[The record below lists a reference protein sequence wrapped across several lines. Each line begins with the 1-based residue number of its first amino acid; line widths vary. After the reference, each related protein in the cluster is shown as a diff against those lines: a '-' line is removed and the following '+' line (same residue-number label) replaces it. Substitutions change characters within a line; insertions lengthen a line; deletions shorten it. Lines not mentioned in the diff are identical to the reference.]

1 MARIEDFYD
10 PWNPDFVRDP
20 ISRYRPLLSR
30 PPILLEGGKLPPSLS
45 LGALPDKPVALIAR
59 YDDVLTVMRDAA
71 RFSNH
76 RPPRPDA
83 QAGRKPGY
91 DGGLKFYGA
100 TSMLFSDPPVHTR
113 LRRLVTRAFSP
124 RRIRDLAPM
133 ITSIVVRM
141 VDAVAARGTFEVM
154 KDLAWPLPMAVIAE
168 MLGVTPEF
176 YDDFH
181 RWSVLI
187 INADSLS
194 AGGSYSAETR
204 EASVRLREYVS
215 REIQTRHNSDAT
227 DVISLLVQAQE
238 QGEAL
243 TSGEV
248 LAFVLL
254 LLLAGS
260 ETTTSLIGNGL
271 QLMVEHPE
279 AFETLKR
286 HPELWRTAVEEIL
299 RFEPPV
305 HAVDRYATCDTE
317 VGGTAIPQGSLLH
330 VLLAAANHDPAKF
343 PDPGRFDI
351 TRDPNDHVAFGE
363 GIHFC
368 LGAGLSRLEGEIL
381 FPYLIERFPRLRPAD
396 PTADGRVYSGAISY
410 FMPRKV
416 GELQMLID

>member
-1 MARIEDFYD
+1 MARIEDYYD
-10 PWNPDFVRDP
+10 PWSPDFVRDP
-20 ISRYRPLLSR
+20 ISRYRPLLSQ

-45 LGALPDKPVALIAR
+45 IGALPDKPVVLVAR

-76 RPPRPDA
+76 RPPRPGS
-83 QAGRKPGY
+83 QSGT

-100 TSMLFSDPPVHTR
+100 ANLLFSDPPVHTR
-113 LRRLVTRAFSP
+113 LRRMVTRAFSP
-124 RRIRDLAPM
+124 RRIRDLTPA
-133 ITSIVVRM
+133 IKSM
-141 VDAVAARGTFEVM
+141 VANMMDAVAARGSFEVM
-154 KDLAWPLPMAVIAE
+154 EDLAWPLPMAVIAE
-168 MLGVTPEF
+168 MLGVTREF

-187 INADSLS
+187 ITADSLS
-194 AGGSYSAETR
+194 AGGSYSQETR
-204 EASVRLREYVS
+204 EAVLKLRNYVS
-215 REIQTRHNSDAT
+215 GEIEKRRNSQAD
-227 DVISLLVQAQE
+227 DLISVLVRASE
-238 QGEAL
+238 EGDAL
-243 TSGEV
+243 TGPEV

-271 QLMVEHPE
+271 QLMAEHPD

-286 HPELWRTAVEEIL
+286 HPEMWKTAIEEIL

-305 HAVDRYATCDTE
+305 HAVNRYATRDTE
-317 VGGTAIPQGSLLH
+317 VGGTEIPQGSLIH
-330 VLLAAANHDPAKF
+330 ILLGAANFDPAKF
-343 PDPGRFDI
+343 PNPERFDV

-381 FPYLIERFPRLRPAD
+381 FPYLLERFPRLRPAS
-396 PTADGRVYSGAISY
+396 PGIDGRIYNGSTSY
-410 FMPRKV
+410 FMPRRV
-416 GELQMLID
+416 GALRMLID

>member
-1 MARIEDFYD
+1 MARIEDYYD
-10 PWNPDFVRDP
+10 PWNPEFVRDP
-20 ISRYRPLLSR
+20 ISRYRPLLSS
-30 PPILLEGGKLPPSLS
+30 PPVLLEGGKLPPSLA
-45 LGALPDKPVALIAR
+45 LGALPDKPVVLIAR

-76 RPPRPDA
+76 RPPRPGA
-83 QAGRKPGY
+83 ESGQG
-91 DGGLKFYGA
+91 GGLKFYGA
-100 TSMLFSDPPVHTR
+100 ANLLFSDPPVHTR

-124 RRIRDLAPM
+124 RRTRDLAPVIKSLVVEM
-133 ITSIVVRM
+133 I
-141 VDAVAARGTFEVM
+141 DAVAAKGSFEVM
-154 KDLAWPLPMAVIAE
+154 EDLAWPLPMAVIAA

-176 YDDFH
+176 YDDFR
-181 RWSVLI
+181 RWGILI
-187 INADSLS
+187 INADTLS
-194 AGGSYSAETR
+194 SGGTYSQETR
-204 EASVRLREYVS
+204 EAVVKLRDYVG
-215 REIQTRHNSDAT
+215 REIDKRHNSDA
-227 DVISLLVQAQE
+227 DDLISVLVRAQE
-238 QGEAL
+238 QGDAL
-243 TSGEV
+243 TAPEV

-286 HPELWRTAVEEIL
+286 RPELWTTAIEEIL

-305 HAVDRYATCDTE
+305 HAVDRYATRDTE

-343 PDPGRFDI
+343 PDSGRFDI

-368 LGAGLSRLEGEIL
+368 LGAGLSRLEGEII
-381 FPYLIERFPRLRPAD
+381 FPYLFERFPKLRAAD
-396 PTADGRVYSGAISY
+396 PAFDGRIYSGATSY
-410 FMPRKV
+410 FMPRRV
-416 GELQMLID
+416 GSLPMLID

>member
-1 MARIEDFYD
+1 MARIEDYYD
-10 PWNPDFVRDP
+10 PWNPDFVKDP
-20 ISRYRPLLSR
+20 IGRYQPLLSR

-45 LGALPDKPVALIAR
+45 LGALPDKPVVLIAR

-76 RPPRPDA
+76 RPPRPDGQSA
-83 QAGRKPGY
+83 V

-100 TSMLFSDPPVHTR
+100 ASMLFSDPPVHTR

-133 ITSIVVRM
+133 ITSIVVKM
-141 VDAVAARGTFEVM
+141 IDAVAARDSFEVM
-154 KDLAWPLPMAVIAE
+154 NDLARPLPMAVIAE

-194 AGGSYSAETR
+194 SGGAYSKETR
-204 EASVRLREYVS
+204 EATVRLRNYVS
-215 REIQTRHNSDAT
+215 GEIEKRHNSDAN
-227 DVISLLVQAQE
+227 DVISLLVRAQE

-243 TSGEV
+243 TGPEV

-260 ETTTSLIGNGL
+260 ETTTSLISNGL

-279 AFETLKR
+279 AFETLKK
-286 HPELWRTAVEEIL
+286 HPELWRTAIEEIL

-330 VLLAAANHDPAKF
+330 VLLAAANHDPARF
-343 PDPGRFDI
+343 PEPGRFDI
-351 TRDPNDHVAFGE
+351 ARDPNDHVAFGE

-396 PTADGRVYSGAISY
+396 PGADGRIYSGAVSY

-416 GELQMLID
+416 GSLRMLID